1 MRLSSFILSQK
12 RCGNLLLRGTGPRR
26 GNLTEC
32 VKRCAGFLVM
42 RSAWG
47 YCSRLDAMKFVVK
60 EKKEPGSPLRG
71 RGTPAYPARLRSAS
85 KKPGKFLLFVFFA
98 AQEFVALD
106 RGHYANGTFVARFS
120 ALNASEATNADG
132 SGKGDFI
139 RQGQEDFDRRAFFYV
154 LGQEEVDPARADVPR
169 FRAGFSSRG
178 TSRPADGKRKA
189 HLKALCGA
197 AFGPVQRKA

>member
-1 MRLSSFILSQK
+1 MREALRWFFSDAQRLGILFEVGCDELCCQGKK
-12 RCGNLLLRGTGPRR
+12 RAGVSAEGPR
-26 GNLTEC
+26 N
-32 VKRCAGFLVM
+32 
-42 RSAWG
+42 
-47 YCSRLDAMKFVVK
+47 
-60 EKKEPGSPLRG
+60 PGLSCP
-71 RGTPAYPARLRSAS
+71 PPQSAS

-106 RGHYANGTFVARFS
+106 RGHYANGTFVARFG

-132 SGKGDFI
+132 SGKGNFI
-139 RQGQEDFDRRAFFYV
+139 RQGQEDFDRRAFLYI

-169 FRAGFSSRG
+169 FRAGFSNCG

-197 AFGPVQRKA
+197 AFGPVQRKAS